1 MIAGLKALLFG
12 DQPDDQG
19 APETDGL
26 HLAAAALL
34 VEAAV
39 TDGRFEAEERDA
51 MTRVL
56 GSHFRLDADRTAA
69 LIARAERA
77 VADAVEL
84 YQFTRTIKDRLAP
97 EERGQILEMLWE
109 VALADGSIHD
119 YEAGLVRRIAGLLYV
134 SDRESGEA
142 RQRVLARLDTNG
154 RSLK

>member
-12 DQPDDQG
+12 DQPNDRG
-19 APETDGL
+19 SPEIDEL
-26 HLAAAALL
+26 QLAAAALL

-39 TDGRFEAEERDA
+39 TDGQFETEERDTMA
-51 MTRVL
+51 RVL
-56 GSHFRLDADRTAA
+56 ASHFRLDAEQTAA
-69 LIARAERA
+69 LIASAEKK
-77 VADAVEL
+77 VADSVEL
-84 YQFTRTIKDRLAP
+84 YQFTRIVKDRLAP
-97 EERGQILEMLWE
+97 GERGQILEMLWE
-109 VALADGSIHD
+109 VACADGTIHD